1 MNTNVNNILPIEVR
15 NCRILST
22 IQMYFKFIDR
32 RHSENDCSQLS
43 IESAEDYLAEIQHYA
58 DMCTKYPHLHASV
71 DIANRYL
78 SVATFLV
85 KQMKEEFLW
94 ASYTL

>member
-1 MNTNVNNILPIEVR
+1 MNTNPTIILPASVR
-15 NCRILST
+15 NCRTLST
-22 IQMYFKFIDR
+22 IQMYFNFIDR
-32 RHSENDCSQLS
+32 RHYENNYSQQS

-58 DMCTKYPHLHASV
+58 DMCTKYQHLHASV

-85 KQMKEEFLW
+85 KQMKGE
-94 ASYTL
+94 

>member
-15 NCRILST
+15 GCKTLSI
-22 IQMYFKFIDR
+22 IQMYFNFIDC
-32 RHSENDCSQLS
+32 RHFENAVYESS
-43 IESAEDYLAEIQHYA
+43 IEAAEGYLAEIQHYA
-58 DMCTKYPHLHASV
+58 ETCTQYPHLHKSI

-85 KQMKEEFLW
+85 KQMKGE
-94 ASYTL
+94 